1 MTRIGATIEGMTSS
15 SAITATFCATLVDEW
30 IRCGVQHAV
39 VAPGSRSTPMALA
52 IAARSELHLHVFHDE
67 RSASF
72 AALGIGLSSK
82 SGKLMPAILLCTSG
96 TAAVEFH
103 AAVVEAHYASV
114 PMLVCT
120 ADRPPELQGV
130 GAAQTIDQQN
140 LYGSSTRLFVDAGV
154 ADDTVRDKWRQL
166 ADEVLSAAIRTDAG
180 PVHLNLPF
188 REPLVGIADELP
200 AVINSQVGYAFD
212 DPQTIPQGLI
222 QKLSAMCVGER
233 GVIVAGNGIDNPQM
247 VLELAHRLQWPVFAD
262 SRSGCRV
269 DVANACGATVVS
281 NADILLRDSE
291 TAATYSP
298 LVVLRF
304 GEPPVSKVVN
314 TWLRESKCTY
324 VAVSNSLQLIDPDRI
339 VVEHIVAKASHVC
352 ESLNAHVQQK
362 PATPWVKN
370 WEMMQATCGSILGS
384 MWNDSSA
391 LTEPLV
397 ARTLVEAMP
406 QDSNLVLSSS
416 MPVRDVEWFSAPRV
430 GVRVL
435 ANRGVNGIDGVVST
449 AVGVAAESGKLTA
462 LLIGDIALLHD
473 TNGLLNLIQRKVD
486 LKIVVVDNKGGG
498 IFSFLPQSTTLDPQ
512 RFEQLFGTPHNVDIG
527 QLVQAHGLPNTTVGT
542 VAQLKGALAQ
552 KGSRVIIVNTDRRQN
567 VADHDAVYA
576 AVYAAVAKAL
586 KAE

>member
-1 MTRIGATIEGMTSS
+1 
-15 SAITATFCATLVDEW
+15 
-30 IRCGVQHAV
+30 
-39 VAPGSRSTPMALA
+39 MALA
-52 IAARSELHLHVFHDE
+52 IAARSELQLHVFHDE

-103 AAVVEAHYASV
+103 AAVVEANYASV

-140 LYGSSTRLFVDAGV
+140 LYGSSTRLFVDAGI
-154 ADDTVRDKWRQL
+154 ADDTRRDDWRQL
-166 ADEVLSAAIRTDAG
+166 AQEVLGAAVQTDAG

-188 REPLVGIADELP
+188 REPLVSVAEALP
-200 AVINSQVGYAFD
+200 AVIASQVGNAFD
-212 DPQTIPQGLI
+212 DPQTIPQDLL
-222 QKLSAMCVGER
+222 QKLSAICVGER

-269 DVANACGATVVS
+269 DTEDACSATVVS

-291 TAATYSP
+291 TAAACSP
-298 LVVLRF
+298 QVVLRF

-314 TWLRESKCTY
+314 AWLRESKSTY
-324 VAVSNSLQLIDPDRI
+324 VAVSETLQLIDPDRI
-339 VVEHIVAKASHVC
+339 VGQHVVAKASHVY
-352 ESLNAHVQQK
+352 ESLIEQLQQK
-362 PATPWVKN
+362 PATSWVTN
-370 WEMMQATCGSILGS
+370 WAKMQATCDLVLGL

-397 ARTLVEAMP
+397 ARALVEAMP

-449 AVGVAAESGKLTA
+449 AVGVAAESGKFTA

-473 TNGLLNLIQRKVD
+473 TNGLLNLLQREVD
-486 LKIVVVDNKGGG
+486 LKIVVVDNTGGG
-498 IFSFLPQSTTLDPQ
+498 IFSFLPQATTLDPQ

-527 QLVQAHGLPNTTVGT
+527 QLVQAHGLPNTTVKT

-552 KGSRVIIVNTDRRQN
+552 KGSRVIIINTDRRQN
-567 VADHDAVYA
+567 VIDHDAIYA
-576 AVYAAVAKAL
+576 AVHAAVAKAL

>member
-1 MTRIGATIEGMTSS
+1 
-15 SAITATFCATLVDEW
+15 
-30 IRCGVQHAV
+30 
-39 VAPGSRSTPMALA
+39 MALA
-52 IAARSELHLHVFHDE
+52 IAARSELQLHVFHDE

-103 AAVVEAHYASV
+103 AAVVEANYASV

-140 LYGSSTRLFVDAGV
+140 LYGASTRLFVDAGV
-154 ADDTVRDKWRQL
+154 ADDTERDNWRQL
-166 ADEVLSAAIRTDAG
+166 AQEVLSAAIQTDAG

-188 REPLVGIADELP
+188 REPLVGIAEKLP
-200 AVINSQVGYAFD
+200 AVIDSQAGNAFD
-212 DPQTIPQGLI
+212 DPQTIPQDLI
-222 QKLSAMCVGER
+222 LKLSAICVGEK

-247 VLELAHRLQWPVFAD
+247 VLDLAHRLQWPVFAD

-269 DVANACGATVVS
+269 DIGDACGATVVS

-291 TAATYSP
+291 TAAACSP
-298 LVVLRF
+298 QVVLRF

-314 TWLRESKCTY
+314 AWLRESKCTY
-324 VAVSNSLQLIDPDRI
+324 VAVSETLQLIDPDRI
-339 VVEHIVAKASHVC
+339 VDEHVVAKASRMC

-362 PATPWVKN
+362 PATSWVTN
-370 WEMMQATCGSILGS
+370 WAKMQATCSSILGS

-397 ARTLVEAMP
+397 ARALVEAMP

-416 MPVRDVEWFSAPRV
+416 MPVRDVEWFSAPRI

-449 AVGVAAESGKLTA
+449 AVGVAAESGKFTA

-473 TNGLLNLIQRKVD
+473 TNGLLNLMQRAVD
-486 LKIVVVDNKGGG
+486 LKIVVIDNKGGG
-498 IFSFLPQSTTLDPQ
+498 IFSFLAQAATLDPQ

-527 QLVQAHGLPNTTVGT
+527 QLVQAHGLPNTTVAT

-576 AVYAAVAKAL
+576 AVAKAL

>member
-1 MTRIGATIEGMTSS
+1 
-15 SAITATFCATLVDEW
+15 
-30 IRCGVQHAV
+30 
-39 VAPGSRSTPMALA
+39 MALA

-200 AVINSQVGYAFD
+200 AVINSQVGFAFD

-233 GVIVAGNGIDNPQM
+233 GVIVAGNGIDNPRM

>member
-1 MTRIGATIEGMTSS
+1 
-15 SAITATFCATLVDEW
+15 
-30 IRCGVQHAV
+30 
-39 VAPGSRSTPMALA
+39 
-52 IAARSELHLHVFHDE
+52 
-67 RSASF
+67 
-72 AALGIGLSSK
+72 LSSK

-103 AAVVEAHYASV
+103 AAVVEANYASV

-140 LYGSSTRLFVDAGV
+140 LYGASTRLFVDAGI
-154 ADDTVRDKWRQL
+154 ADDTGRDNWRKL
-166 ADEVLSAAIRTDAG
+166 AQEVLSAAVQTDAG

-188 REPLVGIADELP
+188 REPLVGIAEELP
-200 AVINSQVGYAFD
+200 AVINSQVESSFD
-212 DPQTIPQGLI
+212 DPQIISQDLI
-222 QKLSAMCVGER
+222 QKLSAICVGEK
-233 GVIVAGNGIDNPQM
+233 GVIVAGNGIDNAQM
-247 VLELAHRLQWPVFAD
+247 VLKLAHRLQWPVLAD

-291 TAATYSP
+291 TAASCSP
-298 LVVLRF
+298 QVVLRF

-324 VAVSNSLQLIDPDRI
+324 VAVSETLQLIDPDRI
-339 VVEHIVAKASHVC
+339 VVEHVVAKVSQVC

-362 PATPWVKN
+362 PATSWVKN
-370 WEMMQATCGSILGS
+370 WEMMQATCSSILGS

-449 AVGVAAESGKLTA
+449 AVGVAAESGKWTA

-473 TNGLLNLIQRKVD
+473 TNGLLNLMQREVD

-512 RFEQLFGTPHNVDIG
+512 RFEQLFGTPHNVDIA

-552 KGSRVIIVNTDRRQN
+552 KGSRVIIINTDRRQN

-576 AVYAAVAKAL
+576 AIAKAL

>member
-1 MTRIGATIEGMTSS
+1 MTSS

-30 IRCGVQHAV
+30 IRCGVEHAV

-52 IAARSELHLHVFHDE
+52 IAARSELRLHIFHDE

-103 AAVVEAHYASV
+103 PAVVEAHYASV

-130 GAAQTIDQQN
+130 GAPQTIDQQN

-154 ADDTVRDKWRQL
+154 ADDAERDSWRVL
-166 ADEVLSAAIRTDAG
+166 AQEVFNAAVQTDAG

-188 REPLVGIADELP
+188 REPLVGNAEELP
-200 AVINSQVGYAFD
+200 PLIGSNLDHTLD
-212 DPQTIPQGLI
+212 DQELLTQDQIR
-222 QKLSAMCVGER
+222 KLSEVCILER
-233 GVIVAGNGIDNPQM
+233 GVIIAGNGIDNPRM
-247 VLELAHRLQWPVFAD
+247 VLELAHTLQWPILAD

-269 DVANACGATVVS
+269 DESNCCGAEVIS
-281 NADILLRDSE
+281 NADVLLRDAS
-291 TAATYSP
+291 TAQAFTP
-298 LVVLRF
+298 RVILRF

-314 TWLRESKCTY
+314 AWLRESNCTY
-324 VAVSNSLQLIDPDRI
+324 FAVSETMQLIDPDRI
-339 VVEHIVAKASHVC
+339 VSEHFVARASMVC
-352 ESLNAHVQQK
+352 EHLFASVQAK
-362 PATPWVKN
+362 PKTSWSNDWAKLQTICSAV
-370 WEMMQATCGSILGS
+370 LDS

-397 ARTLVEAMP
+397 ARTVSDALP
-406 QDSNLVLSSS
+406 KNSNLVLSSS
-416 MPVRDVEWFSAPRV
+416 MPVRDVEWFSAPRS

-435 ANRGVNGIDGVVST
+435 SNRGVNGIDGVVST
-449 AVGVAAESGKLTA
+449 AVGVAAESNQLTA

-473 TNGLLNLIQRKVD
+473 TNGLLYLMQRDVD

-512 RFEQLFGTPHNVDIG
+512 RFEQLFGTPHDVDIS
-527 QLVQAHGLPNTTVGT
+527 QLVEAHGLSCITAKT
-542 VAQLKGALAQ
+542 VAQLQVALNQ
-552 KGSRVIIVNTDRRQN
+552 SGSRVIIVNTDRGQN
-567 VADHDAVYA
+567 VVDHD

-586 KAE
+586 RAG

>member
-1 MTRIGATIEGMTSS
+1 MTSS

-30 IRCGVQHAV
+30 IRCGVEHAV

-52 IAARSELHLHVFHDE
+52 IAARSELQLHVFHDE

-140 LYGSSTRLFVDAGV
+140 LYGASTRLFVDAGI
-154 ADDTVRDKWRQL
+154 ADDTGRDNWRQL
-166 ADEVLSAAIRTDAG
+166 AQEVLSAAVQTDAG

-188 REPLVGIADELP
+188 REPLVGVAEELP
-200 AVINSQVGYAFD
+200 ADIGSRVKNLID
-212 DPQTIPQGLI
+212 DPQTIPQALI
-222 QKLSAMCVGER
+222 QKLSAICVEEK

-247 VLELAHRLQWPVFAD
+247 VLDLAHRLQWPVFAD

-269 DVANACGATVVS
+269 DVGDAHGAIVVS

-291 TAATYSP
+291 TAAACSP
-298 LVVLRF
+298 QVVLRF

-314 TWLRESKCTY
+314 AWLRESKCTY
-324 VAVSNSLQLIDPDRI
+324 VAVSETLQLIDPDRI
-339 VVEHIVAKASHVC
+339 VVEHVVAKASHLC
-352 ESLNAHVQQK
+352 ESLNVLVQKK
-362 PATPWVKN
+362 PATPWVTN
-370 WEMMQATCGSILGS
+370 WAKMQATCSLILGS
-384 MWNDSSA
+384 MCNDSSA

-397 ARTLVEAMP
+397 ARALVEAMP

-449 AVGVAAESGKLTA
+449 AVGVAAESGKFTA

-473 TNGLLNLIQRKVD
+473 TNGLLNLMQRAVD

-498 IFSFLPQSTTLDPQ
+498 IFSFLAQAATLDPQ

-527 QLVQAHGLPNTTVGT
+527 QLVQAHGLPTTTVGT
-542 VAQLKGALAQ
+542 VAQLKGAIAQ
-552 KGSRVIIVNTDRRQN
+552 KGSCVIIINTARQQN
-567 VADHDAVYA
+567 VVDHD

-586 KAE
+586 KVE

>member
-1 MTRIGATIEGMTSS
+1 
-15 SAITATFCATLVDEW
+15 VDEW
-30 IRCGVQHAV
+30 IRCGVEHAV

-52 IAARSELHLHVFHDE
+52 IAARSELQLHVFHDE

-103 AAVVEAHYASV
+103 AAVVEANYASV

-140 LYGSSTRLFVDAGV
+140 LYGASTRLFVDAGI
-154 ADDTVRDKWRQL
+154 ADDTRRDDWRQL
-166 ADEVLSAAIRTDAG
+166 AHEVLSAAIRTDAG

-188 REPLVGIADELP
+188 REPLVGIAEELP
-200 AVINSQVGYAFD
+200 AAIASQVGNAFD
-212 DPQTIPQGLI
+212 DPPSISQDIL
-222 QKLSAMCVGER
+222 QKLSAMCVGEK

-269 DVANACGATVVS
+269 DIGEAHGAIVVS
-281 NADILLRDSE
+281 NADILLRDSQ
-291 TAATYSP
+291 TASACIP
-298 LVVLRF
+298 QVVLRF

-324 VAVSNSLQLIDPDRI
+324 LAVSDTMKLIDPDRI
-339 VVEHIVAKASHVC
+339 VVEHVVAKASHVC

-362 PATPWVKN
+362 PATSWVSN
-370 WEMMQATCGSILGS
+370 WAKLQTTCGLTLAS
-384 MWNDSSA
+384 MWNDSSP

-397 ARTLVEAMP
+397 ARALVEAMP

-416 MPVRDVEWFSAPRV
+416 MPVRDVEWFSAPRG

-449 AVGVAAESGKLTA
+449 AVGVAAESGKFTA

-473 TNGLLNLIQRKVD
+473 TNGLLNLMQRAVD

-527 QLVQAHGLPNTTVGT
+527 QLVQAHGLPNTTVET
-542 VAQLKGALAQ
+542 VVQLKLALAQ

-567 VADHDAVYA
+567 VIDHDAIYA

>member
-1 MTRIGATIEGMTSS
+1 
-15 SAITATFCATLVDEW
+15 
-30 IRCGVQHAV
+30 
-39 VAPGSRSTPMALA
+39 MALA
-52 IAARSELHLHVFHDE
+52 IAARSELQLHVFHDE

-103 AAVVEAHYASV
+103 AAVVEANYASV

-140 LYGSSTRLFVDAGV
+140 LYGASTRLFVDAGI
-154 ADDTVRDKWRQL
+154 ADDTRRDDWRQL
-166 ADEVLSAAIRTDAG
+166 AQEVLSAAIRTDAG

-188 REPLVGIADELP
+188 REPLVGIAEELP
-200 AVINSQVGYAFD
+200 AAIASQVGNAFD
-212 DPQTIPQGLI
+212 DPPSISQDIL
-222 QKLSAMCVGER
+222 QKLSAMCVGEK

-269 DVANACGATVVS
+269 DIGEAHGAIVVS
-281 NADILLRDSE
+281 NADILLRDSQ
-291 TAATYSP
+291 TASACIP
-298 LVVLRF
+298 QVVLRF

-324 VAVSNSLQLIDPDRI
+324 LAVSDTMKLIDPDRI
-339 VVEHIVAKASHVC
+339 VVEHVVAKASHVC

-362 PATPWVKN
+362 PATSWVSN
-370 WEMMQATCGSILGS
+370 WAKLQTTCGLTLAS
-384 MWNDSSA
+384 MWNDSSP

-397 ARTLVEAMP
+397 ARALMEAMP

-416 MPVRDVEWFSAPRV
+416 MPVRDVEWFSAPRG

-449 AVGVAAESGKLTA
+449 AVGVAAESGKFTA

-473 TNGLLNLIQRKVD
+473 TNGLLNLMQRAVD

-527 QLVQAHGLPNTTVGT
+527 QLVQAHGLPNTTVET
-542 VAQLKGALAQ
+542 VVQLKLALAQ

-567 VADHDAVYA
+567 VIDHDAIYA

>member
-1 MTRIGATIEGMTSS
+1 MTSS

-30 IRCGVQHAV
+30 IRCGVEHAV

-52 IAARSELHLHVFHDE
+52 IAARSELRLHVFHDE

-103 AAVVEAHYASV
+103 AAVVEANYASV

-140 LYGSSTRLFVDAGV
+140 LYGASTRLFVDAGI
-154 ADDTVRDKWRQL
+154 ADDTRRDDWRQL
-166 ADEVLSAAIRTDAG
+166 AHEVLSAAIRTDAG

-188 REPLVGIADELP
+188 REPLVGIAEELP
-200 AVINSQVGYAFD
+200 AAIASQVGNAFD
-212 DPQTIPQGLI
+212 DPPSISQDIL
-222 QKLSAMCVGER
+222 QKLSAMCVGEK

-269 DVANACGATVVS
+269 DIGEAHGAIVVS
-281 NADILLRDSE
+281 NADILLRDSQ
-291 TAATYSP
+291 TASACIP
-298 LVVLRF
+298 QVVLRF

-324 VAVSNSLQLIDPDRI
+324 LAVSDTMKLIDPDRI
-339 VVEHIVAKASHVC
+339 VVEHVVAKASHVC

-362 PATPWVKN
+362 PATSWVSN
-370 WEMMQATCGSILGS
+370 WAKLQTTCGLTLAS
-384 MWNDSSA
+384 MWNDSSP

-397 ARTLVEAMP
+397 ARALMEAMP

-416 MPVRDVEWFSAPRV
+416 MPVRDVEWFSAPRG

-449 AVGVAAESGKLTA
+449 AVGVAAESGKFTA

-473 TNGLLNLIQRKVD
+473 TNGLLNLMQRAVD

-527 QLVQAHGLPNTTVGT
+527 QLVQAHGLPNTTVET
-542 VAQLKGALAQ
+542 VVQLKLALAQ

-567 VADHDAVYA
+567 VIDHDAIYA

>member
-1 MTRIGATIEGMTSS
+1 
-15 SAITATFCATLVDEW
+15 
-30 IRCGVQHAV
+30 
-39 VAPGSRSTPMALA
+39 MALA
-52 IAARSELHLHVFHDE
+52 IAARSEVRLHVFHDE

-140 LYGSSTRLFVDAGV
+140 LYGTSTRLFVDAGV
-154 ADDTVRDKWRQL
+154 ADGTMRDSWRQL
-166 ADEVLSAAIRTDAG
+166 AQEVLSAAVQTDAG

-188 REPLVGIADELP
+188 REPLVGTAEELP
-200 AVINSQVGYAFD
+200 PVIDSSVENLFD
-212 DPQTIPQGLI
+212 GLQTIPQEIISQDNLK
-222 QKLSAMCVGER
+222 KLTAICVHEK
-233 GVIVAGNGIDNPQM
+233 GVIIAGNGIDNPHM

-262 SRSGCRV
+262 SRSGCRM
-269 DVANACGATVVS
+269 DSGNASGATVVS
-281 NADILLRDSE
+281 NADVLLRDSE
-291 TAATYSP
+291 TSATYSP
-298 LVVLRF
+298 QVVLRF

-314 TWLRESKCTY
+314 AWLRESKCTY
-324 VAVSNSLQLIDPDRI
+324 VAVCDTLKLIDPDR
-339 VVEHIVAKASHVC
+339 VVNEHVVAKVSLVC
-352 ESLNAHVQQK
+352 ASLNAHVQQK
-362 PATPWVKN
+362 PATSWVAN
-370 WEMMQATCGSILGS
+370 WKKMQATCDLILGL

-397 ARTLVEAMP
+397 ARALVEAMP

-449 AVGVAAESGKLTA
+449 AVGVAAESGKWTA

-473 TNGLLNLIQRKVD
+473 TNGLLNLMQREID

-498 IFSFLPQSTTLDPQ
+498 IFSFLSQSTTLDPD

-527 QLVQAHGLPNTTVGT
+527 QLVQAHGVPRATVGT
-542 VAQLKGALAQ
+542 VAQLRDALAR
-552 KGSRVIIVNTDRRQN
+552 KGSCVIIVSTDRRQN

-576 AVYAAVAKAL
+576 AVARAL

>member
-233 GVIVAGNGIDNPQM
+233 GVIVAGNGIDNPRM

-498 IFSFLPQSTTLDPQ
+498 IFSFLPQSTTLEPQ

>member
-1 MTRIGATIEGMTSS
+1 
-15 SAITATFCATLVDEW
+15 
-30 IRCGVQHAV
+30 
-39 VAPGSRSTPMALA
+39 MALA
-52 IAARSELHLHVFHDE
+52 IAARSELSLHVFHDE
-67 RSASF
+67 RSAAF

-82 SGKLMPAILLCTSG
+82 SGKSMPAILLCTSG

-140 LYGSSTRLFVDAGV
+140 LYGASTRLFVDAGI
-154 ADDTVRDKWRQL
+154 ADDTGRDNWRQL
-166 ADEVLSAAIRTDAG
+166 AHEVLNAAIQTDAG

-188 REPLVGIADELP
+188 REPLVGVAEELP
-200 AVINSQVGYAFD
+200 AVVGSQIESVLDESYSISQD
-212 DPQTIPQGLI
+212 LM
-222 QKLSAMCVGER
+222 QKLSASCDLEK
-233 GVIVAGNGIDNPQM
+233 GVIVAGNGIDNPEM
-247 VLELAHRLQWPVFAD
+247 VLQLARRLQWPIFAD
-262 SRSGCRV
+262 SRSGCRIEV
-269 DVANACGATVVS
+269 GNARGATVVS
-281 NADILLRDSE
+281 NADVLLRDLN
-291 TAATYSP
+291 TAQSMTP
-298 LVVLRF
+298 QVILRF

-324 VAVSNSLQLIDPDRI
+324 LAVSDTLKLIDPDGI
-339 VVEHIVAKASHVC
+339 VSVHVVARASQVC
-352 ESLNAHVQQK
+352 ESLNVPTKPK
-362 PATPWVKN
+362 PATAWISDWSKL
-370 WEMMQATCGSILGS
+370 QATCSSVLEM
-384 MWNDSSA
+384 MWDDSSE

-397 ARTLVEAMP
+397 AITVVEELP
-406 QDSNLVLSSS
+406 QDASLVLSSS
-416 MPVRDVEWFSAPRV
+416 MPVRDVEWFSAARS
-430 GVRVL
+430 GLRVL
-435 ANRGVNGIDGVVST
+435 SNRGVNGIDGVVST
-449 AVGVAAESGKLTA
+449 AVGVAAESGQVTA

-473 TNGLLNLIQRKVD
+473 TNGLLNLIQREVD

-498 IFSFLPQSTTLDPQ
+498 IFSFLPQSTNLDPQ

-527 QLVQAHGLPNTTVGT
+527 QWVQAHGLPNATVAT

-567 VADHDAVYA
+567 IADHD

>member
-1 MTRIGATIEGMTSS
+1 
-15 SAITATFCATLVDEW
+15 
-30 IRCGVQHAV
+30 
-39 VAPGSRSTPMALA
+39 MALA
-52 IAARSELHLHVFHDE
+52 IAARSELQLHVFHDE

-72 AALGIGLSSK
+72 TALGIGLSSK
-82 SGKLMPAILLCTSG
+82 SGKLMPAILLCSSG

-103 AAVVEAHYASV
+103 AAVVEANYASV

-140 LYGSSTRLFVDAGV
+140 LYGASTRLFVDAGV
-154 ADDTVRDKWRQL
+154 ADNTERDNWREL
-166 ADEVLSAAIRTDAG
+166 AQEILGAAVQTDAG

-188 REPLVGIADELP
+188 REPLVGIAEELP
-200 AVINSQVGYAFD
+200 AVIGSRVENLID
-212 DPQTIPQGLI
+212 DLQTISQEQI
-222 QKLSAMCVGER
+222 QKLSAWCVEEK

-247 VLELAHRLQWPVFAD
+247 VLKLAHRLQWPVLAD

-269 DVANACGATVVS
+269 DIEDACGATVVS
-281 NADILLRDSE
+281 NADILLRDSQ
-291 TAATYSP
+291 TASACSP
-298 LVVLRF
+298 QVVLRF

-314 TWLRESKCTY
+314 TWLRESKSTY
-324 VAVSNSLQLIDPDRI
+324 VAVSETLPLIDPDRI
-339 VVEHIVAKASHVC
+339 VVEHVAAKASHVC
-352 ESLNAHVQQK
+352 ESLNVHVQQK
-362 PATPWVKN
+362 PASSWVTN
-370 WEMMQATCGSILGS
+370 WAKMQATCDLTLAL
-384 MWNDSSA
+384 MWNDSSP

-473 TNGLLNLIQRKVD
+473 TNGLLNLMQREVD

-527 QLVQAHGLPNTTVGT
+527 QLVQAHGLPNTTVET
-542 VAQLKGALAQ
+542 VAQLKGALAH

-576 AVYAAVAKAL
+576 AVAKAL

>member
-15 SAITATFCATLVDEW
+15 SAITATFCATIVDEW
-30 IRCGVQHAV
+30 IRCGVEHAV

-52 IAARSELHLHVFHDE
+52 IAARSELQLHVFHDE

-140 LYGSSTRLFVDAGV
+140 LYGASTRLFVDAGI
-154 ADDTVRDKWRQL
+154 ADDTGRDNWRQL
-166 ADEVLSAAIRTDAG
+166 AHEVLSAAIQTDAG

-188 REPLVGIADELP
+188 REPLVGVAEELP
-200 AVINSQVGYAFD
+200 AVVGSQIESSFD
-212 DPQTIPQGLI
+212 DPRTISQDLI
-222 QKLSAMCVGER
+222 QKLSALCVEEK

-269 DVANACGATVVS
+269 DNGDTYGATIVS
-281 NADILLRDSE
+281 NADVLLRDSG
-291 TAATYSP
+291 TAGACSP
-298 LVVLRF
+298 LVALRF

-314 TWLRESKCTY
+314 AWLRESKCTY
-324 VAVSNSLQLIDPDRI
+324 VAVSDTLKLIDPDRI
-339 VVEHIVAKASHVC
+339 VVEHVVAKASQVC
-352 ESLNAHVQQK
+352 ASLIAHVQQK
-362 PATPWVKN
+362 PATSWVTN
-370 WEMMQATCGSILGS
+370 WAKLQATCDLILGS

-473 TNGLLNLIQRKVD
+473 TNGLLNLMQREVD

-527 QLVQAHGLPNTTVGT
+527 QLVQAHGLPNATVVT

-576 AVYAAVAKAL
+576 AVCAAVVKAF